1 MLLPSSPSLLLLL
14 IALACFCWGVWPNFI
29 KAAGPRW
36 RFELFYIDFAAG
48 VVVLALA
55 AAFTL
60 GTFGSDLTFSDRLL
74 IAGRTLQVVVF
85 GAGSLFNLGNMLLI
99 AAVSLAGIAIAV
111 PLSVGVAMI
120 VASLVDL
127 FAHPQGSELWAS
139 GGMALLLAGVLLD
152 TKTYRALDQ
161 ELSTKPGAKPRKRVT
176 RKAIFL
182 CVLSGLFLGA
192 SFPVLEQGI
201 QGDFSLGPYAA
212 LVVFAIGIGVSTFFF
227 NIYFM
232 NIRMVGEQ
240 IRLKAYLRG
249 TPKQH
254 LAGLAAGALWAIG
267 ALCCFLC
274 ATAVPNFGAGP
285 DFSIAIAESS
295 AVLCALFGILRW
307 KEFAG
312 AGQKTARYPSAY
324 LACLA
329 AGFAL
334 LAVAYR

>member
-1 MLLPSSPSLLLLL
+1 MLLPSSPSVLYLL
-14 IALACFCWGVWPNFI
+14 IAVACICWGVWPNFI
-29 KAAGPRW
+29 KSAGPRW
-36 RFELFYIDFAAG
+36 RFELFYLDFAAG
-48 VVVLALA
+48 VVMLALA

-60 GTFGSDLTFSDRLL
+60 GTLGSDLTFSDRLL

-85 GAGSLFNLGNMLLI
+85 GAGSMFNLGNMLLL
-99 AAVSLAGIAIAV
+99 AAISLAGIAITV
-111 PLSVGVAMI
+111 PLSVGVAML

-127 FAHPQGSELWAS
+127 FAHPQGSVLWAS
-139 GGMALLLAGVLLD
+139 AGMAFILAGVFLD
-152 TKTYRALDQ
+152 TTAYRALDRD
-161 ELSTKPGAKPRKRVT
+161 LSIKPGAKPRKRIT
-176 RKAIFL
+176 RKVIFL

-201 QGDFSLGPYAA
+201 QGDFGLGPYAA
-212 LVVFAIGIGVSTFFF
+212 LVVFAIGIAVSTLFF

-240 IRLKAYLRG
+240 IKLKAYLRG

-254 LAGLAAGALWAIG
+254 LAGFTSGLLWAIG

-274 ATAVPNFGAGP
+274 ATATPSFGAGQ
-285 DFSIAIAESS
+285 DFSIVIAESG
-295 AVLCALFGILRW
+295 AILCALFGILRW

-312 AGQKTARYPSAY
+312 AGPKTARYPAAY

-334 LAVAYR
+334 LAIAYR